1 MKLCEQAIN
10 DIEYADQNLPY
21 CSDFKRRDSL
31 YYASY
36 EEDIKKLEKNC
47 IIYISMI
54 FKATWLSEEQ
64 IGQRYPFKNVRL
76 FIHIMMVK

>member
-10 DIEYADQNLPY
+10 DIEYTDQNLPY

-54 FKATWLSEEQ
+54 LKRL
-64 IGQRYPFKNVRL
+64 GYQRNKLDRDIHFKNVQL
-76 FIHIMMVK
+76 FIRIMMVK

>member
-1 MKLCEQAIN
+1 MILNMLIK
-10 DIEYADQNLPY
+10 NLPY

-36 EEDIKKLEKNC
+36 EEDIKKLEKEL
-47 IIYISMI
+47 YYLHKHD

-76 FIHIMMVK
+76 FIRIMMVK